1 MISTSCMKLKQSY
14 IFHKNA
20 NYIPSS
26 SLLYKQKW
34 FGRSLEERR
43 PNYSFV
49 VLPWKY
55 KQSTSCF
62 HRLQSFTAQ
71 KHWQT
76 QVIAEFSCCPFLKLF
91 LKYRSCMWDLAWS
104 YSNAVIILNLF
115 VTLPFSVS
123 AGNRSRNAEM
133 PYEKL
138 CLVSLF
144 WWEIEYSR
152 NFLSDPFFIRFL
164 ACFLDNKVFPSLNHQ
179 VF

>member
-144 WWEIEYSR
+144 LMR
-152 NFLSDPFFIRFL
+152 NRIFQKLLEWPFLYKVLSLFFG
-164 ACFLDNKVFPSLNHQ
+164 
-179 VF
+179 